1 MRPSPNLTTFALAP
15 AGAADVCCSGSW
27 GAAIVARVPGIWRD
41 LDLGAPVIARL
52 GMDRIN
58 AARVAL
64 LGTLRP
70 DASPRIS
77 PVEPYL
83 AEGQLLVGAMA
94 WSKKAAD
101 LLRDPRFVLHSAV
114 TGPDSGEG
122 ELKLYGSA
130 VEAGPDLRGALP
142 NAWWSAWPADWLP
155 SLGQAGRGA
164 RLLPLSVTAFC
175 RTRALLSSARLARGR
190 LAGIRGRC

>member
-1 MRPSPNLTTFALAP
+1 MRAVPRP
-15 AGAADVCCSGSW
+15 GV
-27 GAAIVARVPGIWRD
+27 AAIVARVPGIWRD
-41 LDLGAPVIARL
+41 LELGAPVIARL

-77 PVEPYL
+77 PVEPYV
-83 AEGQLLVGAMA
+83 AKGQLLVGAMA

-101 LLRDPRFVLHSAV
+101 LRRDPRFVLHSAV

-130 VEAGPDLRGALP
+130 VEVGPDLRGVLP
-142 NAWWSAWPADWLP
+142 DAWWSAWPADRAIVF
-155 SLGQAGRGA
+155 SLRIAHAAFLEWDIEHALMTVHRWSPEAGYRHT
-164 RLLPLSVTAFC
+164 S
-175 RTRALLSSARLARGR
+175 RTYP
-190 LAGIRGRC
+190 